1 MENPE
6 TYSWIYLVVI
16 FIVVVVVIVGG
27 ITVYNKTTENWRVL
41 TVDDEGDLVYATVPN
56 FTDVTDDSDKL
67 QLNGKL
73 EVTGEVE
80 ANQLSI
86 GTGASNFN
94 GATTFTKQLFVRDGL
109 ENTNESKTFKW
120 GGVTIQNDV
129 LNSPTVTTNKII
141 PYSNNT
147 NLTVQSAPKLI
158 LSNGIYYVGANPL
171 LNIQLHWSQPWGG
184 YNKDVDHAWNAMSV
198 GVAGT
203 TDAHKQHFQI
213 YKHPV
218 NWAVHSVTWHPEFV
232 ERTNVT
238 SNLSFRVVKFSS
250 MSKYRAFMKSDSDY
264 SFLDS
269 GKTDGSSP
277 GIFSYLSS
285 GTSTGK
291 FGITGIAKASISV
304 AKNIDNV
311 PKT

>member
-1 MENPE
+1 
-6 TYSWIYLVVI
+6 
-16 FIVVVVVIVGG
+16 
-27 ITVYNKTTENWRVL
+27 
-41 TVDDEGDLVYATVPN
+41 
-56 FTDVTDDSDKL
+56 
-67 QLNGKL
+67 
-73 EVTGEVE
+73 
-80 ANQLSI
+80 
-86 GTGASNFN
+86 
-94 GATTFTKQLFVRDGL
+94 
-109 ENTNESKTFKW
+109 
-120 GGVTIQNDV
+120 
-129 LNSPTVTTNKII
+129 
-141 PYSNNT
+141 
-147 NLTVQSAPKLI
+147 
-158 LSNGIYYVGANPL
+158 
-171 LNIQLHWSQPWGG
+171 
-184 YNKDVDHAWNAMSV
+184 MSV

-311 PKT
+311 PKTATFTGNLNINSNEFVMLVYYYSGNVSSFPEFGVTLHGYQRP